1 MDNRDQIPPGKRSQF
16 EKLVCEDGLGY
27 CCPYALFRV
36 TKETGKIAT
45 RLGMTTRTI
54 RLWKA
59 KFRSKEIVCEG
70 RSNCLITHIRSLG
83 K

>member
-1 MDNRDQIPPGKRSQF
+1 MRDQLPGDKRSQF
-16 EKLVCEDGLGY
+16 EKLVCDGLGY

-36 TKETGKIAT
+36 TKQTGKIAT

-54 RLWKA
+54 RIWKA
-59 KFRSKEIVCEG
+59 RFKSGEIKCEHKEK
-70 RSNCLITHIRSLG
+70 CLLPHIRSLG

>member
-1 MDNRDQIPPGKRSQF
+1 MRDQLSPDKRSQF
-16 EKLVCEDGLGY
+16 EKLVCGGLGY

-45 RLGMTTRTI
+45 RLGMTARTI
-54 RLWKA
+54 RIWKA
-59 KFRSKEIVCEG
+59 KFRSGEIKCEKQDC
-70 RSNCLITHIRSLG
+70 CLLPHIRSLG

>member
-1 MDNRDQIPPGKRSQF
+1 MANDTTKRVSLF
-16 EKLVCEDGLGY
+16 ETLVCEEGLGY

-36 TKETGKIAT
+36 TKATGQIAT
-45 RLGMTTRTI
+45 RLGLTTRTV

-59 KFRSKEIVCEG
+59 RWRNKEIECEK
-70 RSNCLITHIRSLG
+70 RANCLLPHIRSLG